1 MKIKGGHANVDQQ
14 LLFQRMLTVREHCDD
29 VTSQF
34 QFELYPY
41 PAALFE
47 SLPLPFQPNKAV
59 RAGYVWKSMKE
70 EQRNPSRDVQ
80 YVFDGSGL
88 LHRVPWPRGSTC
100 ECVSHLY
107 VRYVAQKYGAA
118 AIVFDGYTDHPTT
131 KDATRLR
138 RPGDCVGVPV
148 HFASGMMIKSKMDEF
163 LNNKAYKQQFIHYLS
178 DNLDTVE
185 RERESWM
192 HCRSCKR

>member
-14 LLFQRMLTVREHCDD
+14 LLFQRLLTVREHCED

-34 QFELYPY
+34 QYELYPY

-59 RAGYVWKSMKE
+59 LAGYVWKSMKE
-70 EQRNPSRDVQ
+70 EQRNPSRDAQ

-118 AIVFDGYTDHPTT
+118 AIVSDGYTDHPTT

-185 RERESWM
+185 RERELDAL
-192 HCRSCKR
+192 